1 MVVIVSLAASSA
13 LDAPRGLDFLLD
25 RNRLNV
31 AISRAKANCYLV
43 YSPLL
48 TRSRFRNIEEL
59 KSVSRLNGLLKQA
72 GMPS

>member
-1 MVVIVSLAASSA
+1 MGRSEPGSLQRA

-43 YSPLL
+43 YSPML
-48 TRSRFRNIEEL
+48 TKSRFRNIEEL
-59 KSVSRLNGLLKQA
+59 KSVSRLNGLLEQA
-72 GMPS
+72 QRVS